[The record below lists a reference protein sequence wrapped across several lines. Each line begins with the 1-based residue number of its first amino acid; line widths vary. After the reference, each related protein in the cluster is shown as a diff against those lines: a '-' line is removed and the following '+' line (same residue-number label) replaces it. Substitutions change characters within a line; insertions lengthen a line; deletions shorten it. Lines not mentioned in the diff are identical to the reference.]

1 MSLIPDYLVILIV
14 ALVIVPAI
22 IAILLRMVLH
32 YYLVNQGNK
41 VWRLVYGK
49 SVTTKPKLVQ
59 HLESRLAQTRKELE
73 QVNTGALIDHA
84 YSQERV
90 LLISC
95 EQIDYFCRILP
106 NLLISL
112 GLLGTFI
119 GITINLTALSRT
131 VSQTDITDISL
142 LLQELQQPLQGMG
155 IAFITSLTAI
165 LFSAFLTVVNFLFNT
180 SLAKARLLSGLED
193 YLDNI
198 YQPNLKGETHIDR
211 VVQGLIN
218 SFDQFLHRFGQTVQ
232 HSVESAL
239 QDKIEAVSQAQIKT
253 HQLAEQVYSRLVE
266 ASAKVTQSA
275 NDFQLAAHGF
285 IEAAHTFDQ
294 SQFSQT
300 LSQSTTNLANTQRN
314 FSQSAGSLATSV
326 QSVDLAMIEMQN
338 YSKRLIKFSDKLNQN
353 HQTTVDILESHSQ
366 NQQALNEM
374 IQQFQNASQAFQLA
388 VNSLELLQ
396 RRMVTRT
403 DSLEEIQMELSR
415 LVISINRYTEG
426 LNSGFERLAQGIINS
441 SNQNFS

>member
-1 MSLIPDYLVILIV
+1 MSLLPDYLIILIV
-14 ALVIVPAI
+14 VLVIVPAVV
-22 IAILLRMVLH
+22 AILLRMILH

-49 SVTTKPKLVQ
+49 SVATKPKLVQ

-119 GITINLTALSRT
+119 GITINLAALSQT
-131 VSQTDITDISL
+131 VSQTNITDISL
-142 LLQELQQPLQGMG
+142 LLQELQKPLQGMG
-155 IAFITSLTAI
+155 IAFITSLSAI

-180 SLAKARLLSGLED
+180 NLAKARLLSGLED

-198 YQPNLKGETHIDR
+198 YQPTLQGETHIDR
-211 VVQGLIN
+211 VVQGLIH

-239 QDKIEAVSQAQIKT
+239 QEKIQTVSQAQITT

-275 NDFQLAAHGF
+275 NDFQLAANGF
-285 IEAAHTFDQ
+285 MEAAHTFDQ

-300 LSQSTTNLANTQRN
+300 LSQATTSLGNTQRN
-314 FSQSAGSLATSV
+314 FSQSAASLATSV
-326 QSVDLAMIEMQN
+326 QSIDLAMIELQN
-338 YSKRLIKFSDKLNQN
+338 YSKRLMKFGDKLNQN
-353 HQTTVDILESHSQ
+353 HQTTVDLMDSHHQ
-366 NQQALNEM
+366 NQQALSEM
-374 IQQFQNASQAFQLA
+374 IQQFQNASQAFQLG

-403 DSLEEIQMELSR
+403 DSLEEIQMDLSA
-415 LVISINRYTEG
+415 LVIAINRYTEG
-426 LNSGFERLAQGIINS
+426 LNSGLDRLAQGIMNS
-441 SNQNFS
+441 SHQNNS